1 MSFHTKYRPTDFQT
15 VVNQSQV
22 VDILRAEVSSDKL
35 VSSYVFFWPRGT
47 GKTSIARIFAKALN
61 CNNLQ
66 DGDCCNECEDCNT
79 INANKTLDLIE
90 IDAASNTQVEK
101 IRAEIIDKAMYPPTV
116 LKKKVYIIDEVHMLS
131 ISSFNALLKIME
143 EPPSYLVFILA
154 TTEISKVPDTI
165 ISRCQVFNF
174 KKLVEE
180 DMTDRM
186 AYVAKEE
193 GIEYD
198 REALSLISR
207 MSDGALRDALKYLE
221 QVSILGKID
230 TDTVSRFLGVLGESQ
245 IEAFLEKVK
254 GKDLSEIFWY
264 LDDMQSKGVDFKN
277 FTREILVYLD
287 EHLMDDLDENLK
299 LANCFKGIY
308 NEVRYYPIP
317 VLAFKTGLGQFMGKG
332 LQDNSILQQ
341 SESKKIEKV
350 QVKKP
355 IKKEL
360 VQKEKEVEKVE
371 EKKEVPKEKEQ
382 KIENKGPSGDDTKD
396 IKQQLVENIEN
407 LLVRSVIKTFS
418 HIDSIEDNKL
428 EIVIINETQYKMISN
443 PEKLKIVEDCVA
455 KLFGDVK
462 VLVKYMSKEDFLQKK
477 LKG

>member
-1 MSFHTKYRPTDFQT
+1 
-15 VVNQSQV
+15 
-22 VDILRAEVSSDKL
+22 
-35 VSSYVFFWPRGT
+35 
-47 GKTSIARIFAKALN
+47 
-61 CNNLQ
+61 
-66 DGDCCNECEDCNT
+66 
-79 INANKTLDLIE
+79 
-90 IDAASNTQVEK
+90 
-101 IRAEIIDKAMYPPTV
+101 
-116 LKKKVYIIDEVHMLS
+116 
-131 ISSFNALLKIME
+131 
-143 EPPSYLVFILA
+143 
-154 TTEISKVPDTI
+154 
-165 ISRCQVFNF
+165 
-174 KKLVEE
+174 
-180 DMTDRM
+180 
-186 AYVAKEE
+186 
-193 GIEYD
+193 
-198 REALSLISR
+198 
-207 MSDGALRDALKYLE
+207 
-221 QVSILGKID
+221 
-230 TDTVSRFLGVLGESQ
+230 
-245 IEAFLEKVK
+245 
-254 GKDLSEIFWY
+254 
-264 LDDMQSKGVDFKN
+264 MQSKGVDFKN